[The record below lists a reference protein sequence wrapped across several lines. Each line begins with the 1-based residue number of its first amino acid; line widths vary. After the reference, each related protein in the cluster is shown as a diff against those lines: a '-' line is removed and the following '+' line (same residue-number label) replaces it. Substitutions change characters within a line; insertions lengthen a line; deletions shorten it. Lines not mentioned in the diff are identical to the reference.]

1 MNRGNAGVI
10 GTLVTPST
18 SVATGVFSLN
28 QLQVAVKNGTWPL
41 FAAADPYF
49 NYVTMLLPGNG
60 TNGAQNNTFLDSS
73 TNNLTI
79 TRNGN
84 TTQGTFAPYGN
95 LWSNFF
101 DGGSTN
107 LLSFPSSST
116 AYNLS
121 GAAWTVQFWVYP
133 LITTF
138 SDGACRVLMAGT
150 NGNNTAWVISIES
163 NYSLTFSIPF
173 GGTTGIG
180 TAAGALARN
189 TWTHVAV
196 VYSGGTA
203 RIYFNGVS
211 VAGPTAITLP
221 VSSTVSCKLGYDN
234 VGTVSTRFN
243 GYISNVAINTTTAL
257 YTSAFTPP
265 TIPLTAVSGT
275 SLLTCQ
281 SNRFIDNSTN
291 ALAITVAGNPS
302 VQRFS
307 PFSPTASY
315 APSVDGGSGY
325 FDGTGDSL
333 VSASSASNILSTND
347 FTIEF
352 WLYPSNTSVAY
363 RALVSSENYSA
374 VTGGWSLYQNGAA
387 LELWVSPNASAV
399 ITASAA
405 LTAGAWQHI
414 ALSRV
419 SGTLRLFVN
428 GTQVGSI
435 GTGAAFTGQQVWIG
449 DNNAPSFD
457 YFVIGYMSDVRIVNG
472 TGLYTTAF
480 TPPTAPLTAITNTSF
495 LANFTNA
502 GIIDNAEMN
511 NLETVGNAQI
521 STAQSKFGGGSML
534 FDGNGDALF
543 VPPSQNP
550 NFGSGNFTIEF
561 WIYYN
566 SLTGFQTIISNG
578 YTTTVT
584 NGWVVQTGNGDGKIN
599 FYRLVAPS
607 NAFLIAA
614 DAGPSIST
622 GVWYH
627 IAIVRNGTTTTIY
640 RDGTSVGSATD
651 TTEYTATAANFYV
664 GGGSNTGFNN
674 YYLNGYIDDLRITK
688 GFARYTA
695 NFTPPTAPFPTL

>member
-10 GTLVTPST
+10 GTLVTPSANI
-18 SVATGVFSLN
+18 ATGVFSLN
-28 QLQVAVKNGTWPL
+28 QLQVAAKNGTWPP
-41 FAAADPYF
+41 FGAPDPYF
-49 NYVTMLLPGNG
+49 NLVTMLLPGNG

-84 TTQGTFAPYGN
+84 TTQGTFSPYGN
-95 LWSNFF
+95 NWSNYF
-101 DGGSTN
+101 DGTGDSLTFTGAAGPEGTQDFTVEMYVYITTMGGNFPRLFEGSTIGALQLYLASGVLTYGQFGSPA
-107 LLSFPSSST
+107 LLSF
-116 AYNLS
+116 N
-121 GAAWTVQFWVYP
+121 
-133 LITTF
+133 
-138 SDGACRVLMAGT
+138 
-150 NGNNTAWVISIES
+150 IS
-163 NYSLTFSIPF
+163 SLTNQWVHICVTRSGSAVRIFIN
-173 GGTTGIG
+173 GVLRVY
-180 TAAGALARN
+180 TA
-189 TWTHVAV
+189 
-196 VYSGGTA
+196 SGGTNFA
-203 RIYFNGVS
+203 
-211 VAGPTAITLP
+211 A
-221 VSSTVSCKLGYDN
+221 STSWKTSNEGGGIV
-234 VGTVSTRFN
+234 
-243 GYISNVAINTTTAL
+243 GYISNLRVVRGSVVAAYSTSVTTTG
-257 YTSAFTPP
+257 TTVFTPP
-265 TIPLTAVSGT
+265 TTPLTAITNT

-281 SNRFIDNSTN
+281 SNRFRDASTN
-291 ALAITVAGNPS
+291 NFTITRNGDTS

-315 APSVDGGSGY
+315 VPSVDGGSGY

-399 ITASAA
+399 ITANSALA
-405 LTAGAWQHI
+405 AGAWQHI

-428 GTQVGSI
+428 GTQAGSL

-472 TGLYTTAF
+472 TGLYITAF

-534 FDGNGDALF
+534 FDGNGDGLF
-543 VPPSQNP
+543 APPSQNA
-550 NFGSGNFTIEF
+550 NFDSGNFTIEL
-561 WIYYN
+561 WIYYS
-566 SLTGFQTIISNG
+566 SLTGAQTIISNG
-578 YTTTVT
+578 YTTPVT
-584 NGWVVQTGNGDGKIN
+584 HGWLVQTGTGNGKFN
-599 FYRLVAPS
+599 FYKQTSPTTVVLVV
-607 NAFLIAA
+607 A
-614 DAGPSIST
+614 DGGSAMSA

-627 IAIVRNGTTTTIY
+627 MAIVRNGTTTTIY

-651 TTEYTATAANFYV
+651 TTTYTATAANFYV
-664 GGGSNTGFNN
+664 GGGTSTGFNGGFF
-674 YYLNGYIDDLRITK
+674 NGYIDDLRITK

>member
-1 MNRGNAGVI
+1 MPIPN
-10 GTLVTPST
+10 S
-18 SVATGVFSLN
+18 
-28 QLQVAVKNGTWPL
+28 
-41 FAAADPYF
+41 FAAGSARAFGFLGSISPSDPYF

-60 TNGAQNNTFLDSS
+60 TNGAQNNTFRDSS

-84 TTQGTFAPYGN
+84 TTQGTFSPYGN
-95 LWSNFF
+95 NWSNFF
-101 DGGSTN
+101 DGSGDYLSLPLNQANLQPGTGDFTIEFWYYTATIPGGYINLFSYGAIGDVLRLFLFTTNSLIVWTGST
-107 LLSFPSSST
+107 PIIT
-116 AYNLS
+116 ANNAHIPNAWNHVAIARS
-121 GAAWTVQFWVYP
+121 GTTVTLYV
-133 LITTF
+133 
-138 SDGACRVLMAGT
+138 
-150 NGNNTAWVISIES
+150 NGNSV
-163 NYSLTFSIPF
+163 
-173 GGTTGIG
+173 G
-180 TAAGALARN
+180 TATGASTTNYVGSLSIAFE
-189 TWTHVAV
+189 
-196 VYSGGTA
+196 SGQAAFPGYFSNFRLVKGTA
-203 RIYFNGVS
+203 VY
-211 VAGPTAITLP
+211 TA
-221 VSSTVSCKLGYDN
+221 N
-234 VGTVSTRFN
+234 
-243 GYISNVAINTTTAL
+243 
-257 YTSAFTPP
+257 FTPP
-265 TIPLTAVSGT
+265 TAPLTAITNT

-281 SNRFIDNSTN
+281 SNRFIDNSSNNFT
-291 ALAITVAGNPS
+291 ITRNGDTS

-315 APSVDGGSGY
+315 APSIDGGSGY

-352 WLYPSNTSVAY
+352 WLYPSNTSAAY

-374 VTGGWSLYQNGAA
+374 ITGGWSLYQNGAA
-387 LELWVSPNASAV
+387 LELWVSPNSSAV

-428 GTQVGSI
+428 GTQAGSL

-480 TPPTAPLTAITNTSF
+480 TPPTAPLTAVTNTSF

-534 FDGNGDALF
+534 FDGNGDGLF

-550 NFGSGNFTIEF
+550 NFGSGNFTIEL

-566 SLTGFQTIISNG
+566 SLTGAQTIISNG
-578 YTTTVT
+578 YTSPVT
-584 NGWVVQTGNGDGKIN
+584 NGWLVQTGTGNGKFN
-599 FYRLVAPS
+599 FYKQTSPTTVVLVV
-607 NAFLIAA
+607 A
-614 DAGPSIST
+614 DGGSAMSA

-627 IAIVRNGTTTTIY
+627 MAIVRNGTTTTIY
-640 RDGTSVGSATD
+640 RNGTSVGSATD

-664 GGGSNTGFNN
+664 GGGTSTGFNGGFF
-674 YYLNGYIDDLRITK
+674 NGYIDDLRITK

-695 NFTPPTAPFPTL
+695 NFTPPSQPLPTK

>member
-10 GTLVTPST
+10 GTLVTPSI

-28 QLQVAVKNGTWPL
+28 QLQVAAKNGTWPP
-41 FAAADPYF
+41 FVVPDPYF

-95 LWSNFF
+95 NWSNYF

-121 GAAWTVQFWVYP
+121 GAAWTVQFWVYSS
-133 LITTF
+133 LTTF
-138 SDGACRVLMAGT
+138 SDGACRVLMAGA
-150 NGNNTAWVISIES
+150 NGTNTAWVLSIEP
-163 NYSLTFSIPF
+163 NYSLTFGVPF
-173 GGTTGIG
+173 GGTTNIA
-180 TAAGALARN
+180 TASNALTRN

-221 VSSTVSCKLGYDN
+221 VSSTVSFKIGYDN
-234 VGTVSTRFN
+234 IGTVSTRFN

-265 TIPLTAVSGT
+265 TTPLTAVSGT
-275 SLLTCQ
+275 GLLTCQ
-281 SNRFIDNSTN
+281 SNRFVDNSTN
-291 ALAITVAGNPS
+291 ALAITVNGNTS

-315 APSVDGGSGY
+315 APNVDGGSGY

-374 VTGGWSLYQNGAA
+374 ITGGWSLYQNGAA
-387 LELWVSPNASAV
+387 LELWVSPNSSAV

-428 GTQVGSI
+428 GTQAGSI

-480 TPPTAPLTAITNTSF
+480 TPPTAPLTAVTNTSF

-521 STAQSKFGGGSML
+521 STGQSKFGGASIYIPA
-534 FDGNGDALF
+534 NAAN
-543 VPPSQNP
+543 VYIPPSS
-550 NFGSGNFTIEF
+550 NFDFGTGDFTVESWVYSVNTGIGLFPTFISSVTGWSAGASGHRFN
-561 WIYYN
+561 N
-566 SLTGFQTIISNG
+566 TGTANKFSFHLNG
-578 YTTTVT
+578 A
-584 NGWVVQTGNGDGKIN
+584 GDPFIVSAN
-599 FYRLVAPS
+599 TFS
-607 NAFLIAA
+607 FN
-614 DAGPSIST
+614 
-622 GVWYH
+622 VWYH
-627 IAIVRNGTTTTIY
+627 YALTRSGNTWRMFVNGNLEATGTYSAAFNQALGGIRLGY
-640 RDGTSVGSATD
+640 AQWDGA
-651 TTEYTATAANFYV
+651 
-664 GGGSNTGFNN
+664 
-674 YYLNGYIDDLRITK
+674 NGYYNGYLDDLRITK
-688 GFARYTA
+688 GYARYTA

>member
-1 MNRGNAGVI
+1 MPIPNSLAAGSARAFGFLGSI
-10 GTLVTPST
+10 SPS
-18 SVATGVFSLN
+18 
-28 QLQVAVKNGTWPL
+28 
-41 FAAADPYF
+41 DPYF

-60 TNGAQNNTFLDSS
+60 TNGAQNNTFRDSS

-84 TTQGTFAPYGN
+84 TTQGTFSPYGN
-95 LWSNFF
+95 NWSNFF
-101 DGGSTN
+101 DGTGDYLQAATSTAFDFGTGDFTIEFWVNFAALSSNRMLIDRWSSGDSNSWQIYWRTTGSSIAYLVGGTIVLQDPSATNIVVNAWNHVAVTRSGSTN
-107 LLSFPSSST
+107 RLFINGALVATATNST
-116 AYNLS
+116 
-121 GAAWTVQFWVYP
+121 
-133 LITTF
+133 
-138 SDGACRVLMAGT
+138 
-150 NGNNTAWVISIES
+150 
-163 NYSLTFSIPF
+163 SLTNALPLA
-173 GGTTGIG
+173 IG
-180 TAAGALARN
+180 VQRE
-189 TWTHVAV
+189 
-196 VYSGGTA
+196 
-203 RIYFNGVS
+203 
-211 VAGPTAITLP
+211 TL
-221 VSSTVSCKLGYDN
+221 TNY
-234 VGTVSTRFN
+234 FN
-243 GYISNVAINTTTAL
+243 GYISNVRILKGTAL
-257 YTSAFTPP
+257 YTAAFTPP
-265 TIPLTAVSGT
+265 TAPLTAITNT

-291 ALAITVAGNPS
+291 NFTITRNGDVS

-307 PFSPTASY
+307 PFNPTASY
-315 APSVDGGSGY
+315 APSIDGGSGY

-374 VTGGWSLYQNGAA
+374 ITGGWSLYQNGAA
-387 LELWVSPNASAV
+387 LELWVSPNSSAV

-428 GTQVGSI
+428 GTQAGSL

-480 TPPTAPLTAITNTSF
+480 TPPTAPLTAVTNTSF

-511 NLETVGNAQI
+511 DLETVGNAQI

-534 FDGNGDALF
+534 FDGAGDWL
-543 VPPSQNP
+543 VGPYSP
-550 NFGSGNFTIEF
+550 NNNLGTGSFTFEAWIYPTNIGGNRGVYSISGGSGANPKFVIFLSSGTPNIHYNNLPNGAD
-561 WIYYN
+561 IYTSASSAVSVN
-566 SLTGFQTIISNG
+566 TWS
-578 YTTTVT
+578 
-584 NGWVVQTGNGDGKIN
+584 
-599 FYRLVAPS
+599 
-607 NAFLIAA
+607 
-614 DAGPSIST
+614 
-622 GVWYH
+622 H
-627 IAIVRNGTTTTIY
+627 IAFVRNGSTWTWYINGVASGSGSNSTNITFTTQP
-640 RDGTSVGSATD
+640 S
-651 TTEYTATAANFYV
+651 YV
-664 GGGSNTGFNN
+664 GYGGETFFTEF
-674 YYLNGYIDDLRITK
+674 NGYIDDLRVTR

-695 NFTPPTAPFPTL
+695 NFTPPAAAFPTK